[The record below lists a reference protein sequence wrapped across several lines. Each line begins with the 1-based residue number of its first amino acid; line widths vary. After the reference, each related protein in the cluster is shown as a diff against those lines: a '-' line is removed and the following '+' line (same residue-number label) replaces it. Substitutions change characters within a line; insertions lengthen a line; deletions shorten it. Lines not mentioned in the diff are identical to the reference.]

1 MHGRV
6 VVEAI
11 AWRDVLASW
20 LVARGLRM
28 ASRKTRREISAQLAA
43 EGFGQ
48 TVTGPGWM
56 GQAVM
61 RAAREH
67 QASGGEARQWDR
79 AARPPVASPAV
90 IRRADLDE
98 PPVVRYPG
106 RGGE

>member
-48 TVTGPGWM
+48 TTTSPIARG
-56 GQAVM
+56 VM
-61 RAAREH
+61 DA
-67 QASGGEARQWDR
+67 ARQWDR
-79 AARPPVASPAV
+79 ATSLPGAPVASPAV
-90 IRRADLDE
+90 VKRSDLDE

>member
-48 TVTGPGWM
+48 TTSPIARG
-56 GQAVM
+56 VM
-61 RAAREH
+61 DA
-67 QASGGEARQWDR
+67 ARQWDR
-79 AARPPVASPAV
+79 AARPVASPAV

>member
-20 LVARGLRM
+20 LVARGLRL
-28 ASRKTRREISAQLAA
+28 ASRKTRREITDQLAA
-43 EGFGQ
+43 EHASAE
-48 TVTGPGWM
+48 TLAPGWM

-61 RAAREH
+61 RAARE
-67 QASGGEARQWDR
+67 RDR
-79 AARPPVASPAV
+79 PPGLPPLAPSPVASPAV
-90 IRRADLDE
+90 IRRADLGE
-98 PPVVRYPG
+98 GPPVVRYPG